1 MDNIELQELPQELP
15 QIEQLQ
21 EDINEKEELLEKLK
35 EYSTEQL
42 HKIFNKNVTKR
53 TENKKDKYTLSY
65 YNFNNGNYEQVTNF
79 INIKS
84 IVQYLNKHNV
94 QITEYNIRNVM
105 NNSEQNNFIKIEL
118 I

>member
-42 HKIFNKNVTKR
+42 HKIFNKKVTKR

-65 YNFNNGNYEQVTNF
+65 YNFDNGKYEQVANF
-79 INIKS
+79 TNIKS
-84 IVQYLNKHNV
+84 IIQYLKKHNV
-94 QITEYNIRNVM
+94 QITEYNLKHIM
-105 NNSEQNNFIKIEL
+105 NAEQNNFIKIEL